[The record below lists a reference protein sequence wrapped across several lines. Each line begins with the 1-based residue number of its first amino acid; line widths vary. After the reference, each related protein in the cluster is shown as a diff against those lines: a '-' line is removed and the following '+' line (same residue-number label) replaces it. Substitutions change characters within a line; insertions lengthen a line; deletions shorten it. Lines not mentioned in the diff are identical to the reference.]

1 MEGIFFLID
10 VVLMLVLL
18 YGVLKGERG
27 QGEADGKADL
37 GFFAYK
43 ERAEEDR

>member
-37 GFFAYK
+37 GFFAYE
-43 ERAEEDR
+43 ERTEEDR